1 MSPTEESGISQE
13 QGCLGTPATLS
24 QWLGAAREK
33 CGQHK
38 HSEGFQSSSGSVTV
52 NDCLHHCKSKLN
64 KVILEEGGPL
74 IQHDQRFYKV
84 GEFGH
89 RLTHR
94 QGQRRVKMKA
104 ERGDASSSQRM
115 SEITSKPPEA
125 RRETWNRF
133 SLKALRRNQSCRHL
147 GLRLLDSRT
156 MRWSSSVVQDT

>member
-1 MSPTEESGISQE
+1 METLSQCHLTEESGISQE

-52 NDCLHHCKSKLN
+52 NDCLHRCKSKLN

-94 QGQRRVKMKA
+94 RGQRRVKMKA
-104 ERGDASSSQRM
+104 ERGDASSKECQRLLANHQKRGGRHGTD
-115 SEITSKPPEA
+115 SPSKPSEG
-125 RRETWNRF
+125 T
-133 SLKALRRNQSCRHL
+133 SLA
-147 GLRLLDSRT
+147 DT
-156 MRWSSSVVQDT
+156 SVSDF